1 MLQACNKAQNV
12 TGSNSCPQAAW
23 DCGDLCS
30 GMCVCTL
37 MRRAHNF
44 GGLREANHPGVCQM
58 DRRFYIV
65 ECNLNR

>member
-1 MLQACNKAQNV
+1 MSLVQTDALRQRGIVGICV
-12 TGSNSCPQAAW
+12 AA
-23 DCGDLCS
+23 
-30 GMCVCTL
+30 CVCVRL